1 MKEDFL
7 VNGFIPPPH
16 PKGIILS
23 GELVRL
29 EPLDIERHSAD
40 LHSANNTASE
50 SENWKYLPYGP
61 YDTLYEYQDWMTRE
75 ALKDDPTF
83 FSVVRV
89 FDQKSVGLASFL
101 RINQKHGTIEVGH
114 INFSP
119 LLQRTLAGTEAM
131 YLMMKWAFENGY
143 RRYEWK
149 CNALNS
155 KSRRAAQRL
164 GLSYE
169 GVFRQ
174 MSISKGR
181 NRNTVWF
188 AAIEKEWPALEKC
201 FQLYFSENNLDKE
214 NKPIIALSEL
224 TRSLLYKID
233 TFEFG

>member
-1 MKEDFL
+1 MKEDYL
-7 VNGFIPPPH
+7 VNGFIQPPH

-23 GELVRL
+23 GKLVQL
-29 EPLDIERHSAD
+29 EPLDVVRHSAD
-40 LHSANNTASE
+40 LYSANSTVSE
-50 SENWKYLPYGP
+50 CNNWKYLPYGP
-61 YDTLYEYQDWMTRE
+61 YDTLYEYQEWMTKE
-75 ALKDDPTF
+75 TQKGDPTF
-83 FSVVRV
+83 FSIVRIS
-89 FDQKSVGLASFL
+89 DQKSVGIASFL

-181 NRNTVWF
+181 NRNTAWF
-188 AAIEKEWPALEKC
+188 AAIETEWPALEKC
-201 FQLYFSENNLDKE
+201 FQLYFSENNLD
-214 NKPIIALSEL
+214 NGKPIIALSKL
-224 TRSLLYKID
+224 TRPLLYKID

>member
-1 MKEDFL
+1 M
-7 VNGFIPPPH
+7 
-16 PKGIILS
+16 
-23 GELVRL
+23 
-29 EPLDIERHSAD
+29 
-40 LHSANNTASE
+40 
-50 SENWKYLPYGP
+50 
-61 YDTLYEYQDWMTRE
+61 
-75 ALKDDPTF
+75 
-83 FSVVRV
+83 RV
-89 FDQKSVGLASFL
+89 SDQKSVGIASFL

-155 KSRRAAQRL
+155 RSRRAAQRL

-174 MSISKGR
+174 MSICKGR
-181 NRNTVWF
+181 NRNTAWF
-188 AAIEKEWPALEKC
+188 AAIETEWPALEKC
-201 FQLYFSENNLDKE
+201 FQLYLSENNLDKN
-214 NKPIIALSEL
+214 NKPIIALSKL
-224 TRSLLYKID
+224 TSPLLYKID

>member
-61 YDTLYEYQDWMTRE
+61 FNNLYEYQEWMTRE

-89 FDQKSVGLASFL
+89 LDQKSVGLASFL

-131 YLMMKWAFENGY
+131 YLMMRWAFENGY

-181 NRNTVWF
+181 NRNTAWF

-224 TRSLLYKID
+224 TRPLLYKID